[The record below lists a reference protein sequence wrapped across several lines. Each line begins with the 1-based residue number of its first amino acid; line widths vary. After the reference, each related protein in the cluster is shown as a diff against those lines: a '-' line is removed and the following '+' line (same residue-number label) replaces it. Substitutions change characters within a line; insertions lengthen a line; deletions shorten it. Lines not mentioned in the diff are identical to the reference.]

1 VAQQL
6 IWITPSEVTGPQ
18 RSYERVTASLSDSAD
33 VTLMGL
39 EVWETDAWDDYG
51 LHTEVEGIARVAADH
66 RLERF
71 HLFGFS
77 AGATVALGAALSLG
91 EAVQSLTVF
100 EPATI
105 GDDDWAIDEAA
116 WRMEMARVC
125 SEVPVA
131 LGELLSHR

>member
-1 VAQQL
+1 VAHQL

-18 RSYERVTASLSDSAD
+18 RSYERVTTSLGDSAD
-33 VTLMGL
+33 VTLKGL
-39 EVWETDAWDDYG
+39 EVWETEAWDAYG

-66 RLERF
+66 RLESF

-91 EAVQSLTVF
+91 DAVQSHTVF

-105 GDDDWAIDEAA
+105 GDDDWAIEEAA
-116 WRMEMARVC
+116 WRMERLESVTSC
-125 SEVPVA
+125 QLR
-131 LGELLSHR
+131 LGELLLHR